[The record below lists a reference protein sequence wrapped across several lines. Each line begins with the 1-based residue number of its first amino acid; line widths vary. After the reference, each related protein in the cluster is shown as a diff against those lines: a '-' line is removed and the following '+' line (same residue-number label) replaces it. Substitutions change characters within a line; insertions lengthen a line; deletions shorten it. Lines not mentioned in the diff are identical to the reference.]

1 MSAILGLHL
10 KVSSMLTGSF
20 RVCICTEMRKPRSSV
35 TACEPVHLLIFPPKH
50 PFWQALNY
58 LHSSLPK
65 LLKYVRSWSNRNSF
79 FLEHTASRV
88 SSMGWRRSDM
98 KTEKEQRLPGGVKD
112 AQTTAAHHN
121 LFHERHETS
130 AKRKN
135 LSNVNNPDSFTNGV
149 KTYIWGKKPP
159 LHLIFILKLKFQK
172 SQIIHQ
178 VI

>member
-65 LLKYVRSWSNRNSF
+65 LLKYVRSWSNRNKF
-79 FLEHTASRV
+79 FWSTQPAEFPQWA
-88 SSMGWRRSDM
+88 
-98 KTEKEQRLPGGVKD
+98 GGD
-112 AQTTAAHHN
+112 QTW
-121 LFHERHETS
+121 
-130 AKRKN
+130 KQRKN
-135 LSNVNNPDSFTNGV
+135 KGFLAVLKMPRPQQPITIYSMKDIKHLQSATTSQMSTIQTLSQMVS
-149 KTYIWGKKPP
+149 K
-159 LHLIFILKLKFQK
+159 LIFEARSLHFT
-172 SQIIHQ
+172 
-178 VI
+178 